1 MAIEKKIK
9 LYVSDATGERKTAK
23 YYRIPTV
30 GDSLPY
36 NTTTNP
42 YKDLFRVYAKVVGDR
57 IMFTVI
63 NKQSFLARYAAELDV
78 FREAFNINLPQEFL
92 NSGESTVTITAK
104 GIDDGEVAKYSVTK
118 GIITFTPNSQSFV
131 DKETMFSQLN
141 SIISDEYTDLVEV
154 VPREWIE
161 KDNIN
166 EILRE
171 VTTWRWEKEAFIPD
185 AMTEDSVKEHS
196 EFHEITPR
204 FFSDNRANGS
214 DYHQFYHEY
223 NGGGHMGDTPENN
236 IQGYSIPEGMLIG
249 DELDMLITAD
259 PGADA
264 FVCTIN
270 KDGSKHVRKCS
281 FTNYEYYI
289 DSYERGGYRIHL
301 TGASNISKFIIAYN
315 ERNMLNAGF
324 IYIKKNQFKLD

>member
-9 LYVSDATGERKTAK
+9 LYVSDATSERKTSK

-36 NTTTNP
+36 SVTTNT
-42 YKDLFRVYAKVVGDR
+42 YKDLFRVYAKISGDR
-57 IMFTVI
+57 IMFAVI
-63 NKQSFLARYAAELDV
+63 NKQSFLAEYRAELDPC
-78 FREAFNINLPQEFL
+78 RESFNINLPPEFL

-118 GIITFTPNSQSFV
+118 GIISFTPNSQSFV

-141 SIISDEYTDLVEV
+141 SIVSDEYTDLVEV
-154 VPREWIE
+154 VPSEWIE

-171 VTTWRWEKEAFIPD
+171 VTTWRAEKEAFIPD
-185 AMTEDSVKEHS
+185 VITEDSIKAHS
-196 EFHEITPR
+196 EFHEITSR
-204 FFSDNRANGS
+204 FFSDNTANDS

-223 NGGGHMGDTPENN
+223 NGGGHMGDIPGNN

-249 DELDMLITAD
+249 DELDILITGD
-259 PGADA
+259 LGADA
-264 FVCTIN
+264 YICTIN
-270 KDGSKHVRKCS
+270 KDGSKHVRKYGI
-281 FTNYEYYI
+281 TNYEYYI

-315 ERNMLNAGF
+315 ERNMSNAGF
-324 IYIKKNQFKLD
+324 IYIKKSQFKLD